1 MSNEKTKEVGVIGQ
15 MYEERKSKRLGVLE
29 SREEKYKT
37 LLMRDPEGKS
47 FNITYS
53 TFHSSWRKY
62 QGEVVAQTST
72 QVEEKRAEQK
82 EKVEKAKSTLK
93 KEDAKPKL
101 SSEDKVKAVH
111 AASEI
116 VLSIMNKYGLE
127 LNMVTSVRGAIQIK
141 TGRRTL
147 VEIWKKFTAGKYDIC
162 VLQDVADKVHTDMDL
177 DVSVHDA
184 WRLKTVY
191 SIADK
196 DFKDVL
202 NILMTAIKDYM
213 TKEEE
218 K

>member
-72 QVEEKRAEQK
+72 QVEEERAEQK

>member
-29 SREEKYKT
+29 SRKEKYKT

-162 VLQDVADKVHTDMDL
+162 VLQDVADKVDTDMDL
-177 DVSVHDA
+177 DVSVHNE
-184 WRLKTVY
+184 WRLKTMY

-218 K
+218 N

>member
-29 SREEKYKT
+29 SREEKFKT

-82 EKVEKAKSTLK
+82 EKVEKAKLTLK

>member
-82 EKVEKAKSTLK
+82 EKVEKAKSTLR

>member
-196 DFKDVL
+196 DFKAVLDV
-202 NILMTAIKDYM
+202 LMTAIKDYM